1 MLTNRKKY
9 IISGIILA
17 LLGLVSY
24 KLFAKPKVAPPVKK
38 KKGSIVIDEGTGSF
52 ELPAEVTTKSG
63 TRLRSDSNTNSSIL
77 KTYNAGVNL
86 LVIGDVMQSDGQWF
100 KVTDSGN
107 SGWVRSD
114 VVDYTITQDEGFS
127 DLGLQEYYQS

>member
-1 MLTNRKKY
+1 M
-9 IISGIILA
+9 A
-17 LLGLVSY
+17 LLGLVGY
-24 KLFAKPKVAPPVKK
+24 KLFAKPKVAVKK

-63 TRLRSDSNTNSSIL
+63 TRLRSDSNTDSSIL
-77 KTYNAGVNL
+77 KTYKAGVKL
-86 LVIGDVMQSDGQWF
+86 LVIGDVMESDGQWF
-100 KVTDSGN
+100 KVTDSGI

-127 DLGLQEYYQS
+127 DLALQEYYQS